1 MSEIDENKDIKL
13 SETISLSKAATILGY
28 DSFRSVKELIKRK
41 KLKGY
46 KTSFS
51 RNTRVL
57 KSEVDALTIMEEVEG

>member
-1 MSEIDENKDIKL
+1 MIDEKGKLNGVRL
-13 SETISLSKAATILGY
+13 SETISLSEAAVILGY

-46 KTSFS
+46 KTSYS

-57 KSEVDALTIMEEVEG
+57 KSDIEKLTIMEEIS

>member
-13 SETISLSKAATILGY
+13 SETISLSEAAVILGY

-46 KTSFS
+46 KTTFS

-57 KSEVDALTIMEEVEG
+57 KNEVDALTIMEEVEG